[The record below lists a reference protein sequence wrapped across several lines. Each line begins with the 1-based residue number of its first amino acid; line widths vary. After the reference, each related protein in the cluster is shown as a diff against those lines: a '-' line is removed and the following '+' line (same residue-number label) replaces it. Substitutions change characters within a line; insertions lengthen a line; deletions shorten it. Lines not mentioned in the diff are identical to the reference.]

1 MIASG
6 DHAFIPLAKTLRDE
20 GLRVTV
26 LADRHTCASEL
37 TQSAHRFEDVAPV
50 RDRMT
55 PVGGVEGWV
64 ARGETAQGAAR
75 RRCPGRRDGR
85 ARGGGLRRVLAVEAG
100 GCPDRSILV
109 ECALGSSTSRA
120 SCASL

>member
-26 LADRHTCASEL
+26 LANRHTCASEL
-37 TQSAHRFEDVAPV
+37 TQSAHHFVDVAFV

-55 PVGGVEGWV
+55 PTGGGGWV
-64 ARGETAQGAAR
+64 ARGGAAQGAAR